1 MKNTITLIIGLPGS
15 GKSTLIGYYK
25 KNPFIK
31 YTTYEDWNDWTHNS
45 IDRNNFNA
53 DIRLDELENNIKGGK
68 DILIEC
74 TKFCDSKFL
83 HQSELYLTSKFINI
97 KINRIYFENNLESA
111 IANIKYRDNKKGG
124 YWEDNKKGEMWY
136 YGDHYNNVPL
146 YKVEIN
152 NATELS
158 KEYIIPLKYKAL
170 LIMVQNIKE
179 LPK

>member
-1 MKNTITLIIGLPGS
+1 
-15 GKSTLIGYYK
+15 
-25 KNPFIK
+25 
-31 YTTYEDWNDWTHNS
+31 
-45 IDRNNFNA
+45 
-53 DIRLDELENNIKGGK
+53 
-68 DILIEC
+68 
-74 TKFCDSKFL
+74 
-83 HQSELYLTSKFINI
+83 
-97 KINRIYFENNLESA
+97 
-111 IANIKYRDNKKGG
+111 
-124 YWEDNKKGEMWY
+124 MWY